1 MPVLPH
7 AKKKMRVDRRRTE
20 VNKKIRTKAKKAISV
35 FRENPNQKLLG
46 EAYSAIDRA
55 AKKGVYHVRKADRLK
70 SRLSK
75 FLVKSK
81 KKD

>member
-7 AKKKMRVDRRRTE
+7 AKKKMRVDERRKK

-35 FRENPNQKLLG
+35 FRESPSEKLLSK
-46 EAYSAIDRA
+46 AYSAIDKA
-55 AKKGVYHVRKADRLK
+55 DKKNVYHEGKADRSK
-70 SRLSK
+70 SRLNK
-75 FLVKSK
+75 LLEKNK